1 MVDIEHCKRYCR
13 KDKLPLVE
21 GYAEA
26 VSSPLKYVLHH
37 RAEIQPDGLN
47 VSSKWL
53 KEHHIYYGREPFELI
68 FLEAS
73 AHNKMH
79 RDAWWKSSSWS
90 DSRRRQNEKLRESKN
105 TEENKLSVSKKT
117 KALWDNPE
125 TRKQLLDSLTT
136 ARNTPEYVA
145 YNRERMSA
153 TTSTEKWKSASR
165 NRKSATYVHLYGMTR
180 KEIAM
185 KLNISR
191 SRVDTLHKKGEL
203 KEWLG

>member
-1 MVDIEHCKRYCR
+1 MINMESCKIYCR
-13 KDKLPLVE
+13 EDKLPLVE

-68 FLEAS
+68 FLEES
-73 AHNKMH
+73 VHRKMH
-79 RDAWWKSSSWS
+79 RDAWWKSPSWS

-105 TEENKLSVSKKT
+105 TEENKLSVSKRT

-125 TRKQLLDSLTT
+125 TRKKLLDSVTA
-136 ARNTPEYVA
+136 ARNTPEYIA
-145 YNRERMSA
+145 ANRERA
-153 TTSTEKWKSASR
+153 RVTASTEKWKSASR

-191 SRVDTLHKKGEL
+191 GRVEALHRKGEL
-203 KEWLG
+203 KKCLG

>member
-1 MVDIEHCKRYCR
+1 MINIENCKIYCR
-13 KDKLPLVE
+13 EDKLPLVE

-47 VSSKWL
+47 VSKKWL

-68 FLEAS
+68 FLEDS
-73 AHNKMH
+73 AHRKMH
-79 RDAWWKSSSWS
+79 SAAWWKSPSWS

-105 TEENKLSVSKKT
+105 TEEDKLSVSKRT

-125 TRKQLLDSLTT
+125 TRKKLLDSVTA
-136 ARNTPEYVA
+136 ARNTPEYIA
-145 YNRERMSA
+145 ANRERA
-153 TTSTEKWKSASR
+153 RVITSTEKWKSATR

-185 KLNISR
+185 KLNINTG
-191 SRVDTLHKKGEL
+191 RVEALHRKGEL
-203 KEWLG
+203 KKCLA